1 MTVTVPFNPILCLLT
16 KYQTDPGIRFV
27 PEVWKQTA
35 KDLEGAMSGIPE
47 ARIVISPNYRKT
59 IAFHLLQPAVGIDK
73 TFVLLGIPKN
83 LMGFIIQFYF
93 LMSPKSSLCL
103 QLHYYLRKAMM
114 ADTLNLLLLLSS
126 S

>member
-1 MTVTVPFNPILCLLT
+1 MTITVPFNPILCLLT

-35 KDLEGAMSGIPE
+35 KDLEGTMSGIPE

-73 TFVLLGIPKN
+73 TFCATGYSKELDGFHNTILFPYVPK
-83 LMGFIIQFYF
+83 IKPVP
-93 LMSPKSSLCL
+93 SAP
-103 QLHYYLRKAMM
+103 
-114 ADTLNLLLLLSS
+114 LLS
-126 S
+126 